1 LFLVLFL
8 LLYHLIT
15 PPPPLLPI
23 AFLLLILC
31 LLLLLVL
38 LLVVLLLLLH
48 APHAELCFRPPL
60 AVSKRSESQPTFPIR
75 DGNGNGFLIGAF
87 SLNKLEM
94 RKKSHLIKICF
105 ELLQIFKMI
114 LF

>member
-1 LFLVLFL
+1 M
-8 LLYHLIT
+8 
-15 PPPPLLPI
+15 LPI

-87 SLNKLEM
+87 SLNKLNKDMFRDVKE
-94 RKKSHLIKICF
+94 KIKYPYYRS
-105 ELLQIFKMI
+105 LK
-114 LF
+114 